1 MLTGFKYV
9 GEFIANLEKT
19 NDDYRFVMG
28 FEESYG
34 YLIGTHAR
42 DKDAVA
48 ASLMICEMAAYYK
61 SKGKTLVDV
70 LNGIYEEFGIYVNRL
85 YNFAFEGASGMVKM
99 AEIMSETRN
108 NPPEELAGLKVLE
121 VHDFEAGTITDTAT
135 GEARAIGLPE
145 SNVLAYTL
153 PDGNFAIVRPS
164 GTEPKI
170 KVYITGCGK
179 TNDEAERLAESLG
192 EAMKSLLRIG

>member
-1 MLTGFKYV
+1 
-9 GEFIANLEKT
+9 
-19 NDDYRFVMG
+19 MG

-61 SKGKTLVDV
+61 EQGKTLVDV
-70 LNGIYEEFGIYVNRL
+70 LNEIYAEFGNYNNRL
-85 YNFAFEGASGMVKM
+85 YNFMFEGASGMVKM
-99 AEIMSETRN
+99 AEIMDDTRKS
-108 NPPEELAGLKVLE
+108 PPAELAGMKVLE
-121 VHDFEAGTITDTAT
+121 VHDFEASTITDTVT
-135 GEARAIGLPE
+135 GEKRAIALPK
-145 SNVLAYTL
+145 SNVLAYSL
-153 PDGNFAIVRPS
+153 PNGNFAIVRPS

-179 TNDEAERLAESLG
+179 TADEAEATAIALG
-192 EAMKSLLRIG
+192 DAMKSLLKIN